1 LTHLLYLA
9 QNGLKQSN
17 KISKMQKGSEGQN
30 EEREKYLA
38 GSTDDSR
45 VKL

>member
-1 LTHLLYLA
+1 
-9 QNGLKQSN
+9 
-17 KISKMQKGSEGQN
+17 MQKGSEGQN

-45 VKL
+45 VKLWTWGS